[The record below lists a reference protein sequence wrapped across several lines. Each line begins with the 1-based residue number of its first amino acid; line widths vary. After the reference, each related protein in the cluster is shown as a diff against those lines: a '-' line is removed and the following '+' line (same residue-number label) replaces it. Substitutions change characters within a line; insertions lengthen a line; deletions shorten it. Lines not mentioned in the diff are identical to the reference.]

1 MSGAHGCV
9 LQHEAP
15 AHCCKLLTQGQRASP
30 ELSPVEQLLGMRQG
44 ARETG
49 LQMGGVGAPQG
60 GPASAAPQGGPGP
73 VEQAQPPAA
82 EQPLQRAAT
91 PYSDGSGGQAVSVGG
106 SGSGD

>member
-1 MSGAHGCV
+1 MTVQCTSSGST
-9 LQHEAP
+9 
-15 AHCCKLLTQGQRASP
+15 LLHQGQRASP

-44 ARETG
+44 AREPEP
-49 LQMGGVGAPQG
+49 QMGGGGAPQGDPAAGAPQG
-60 GPASAAPQGGPGP
+60 GAAPG
-73 VEQAQPPAA
+73 EQAQPPAA